1 MKDADWDR
9 LVRQLRRGDCTP
21 LLGAG
26 ACYGRLPAGK
36 ELSQKFAA
44 LYQYPFADAHNLP
57 RVMQYAVTANGDPVD
72 LKHQVCSY
80 LQEYV
85 PPPGVHPPAIDPHT
99 VLARFPIETFLTTNY
114 DDFMATALLQ
124 EKECRKDPVVQS
136 PTWWDIEV
144 EEPALGLPTFEEPL
158 VYHLHGRW
166 DDPGS
171 LVLTDD
177 DYLTYLVNMV
187 EARAANDQPPLPST
201 VIRAMTSHP
210 LLFVG
215 YSLQDWNFRVL
226 FHGLLKAMPLIRRR
240 RHISVQLLPD
250 LDESVADAAERA
262 RDYLERYLNDWSIT
276 IFIGTT
282 QEFFEQ
288 LRSRM

>member
-26 ACYGRLPAGK
+26 ACSGRLPTGRQ
-36 ELSQKFAA
+36 LSQKFAGI
-44 LYQYPFADAHNLP
+44 YKYPFTDVHNLP
-57 RVMQYAVTANGDPVD
+57 RVMHYAVTANGDPVD

-80 LQEYV
+80 LQEYAPPADD
-85 PPPGVHPPAIDPHT
+85 PPPVIDPHE
-99 VLARFPIETFLTTNY
+99 VLAQFPIRTFLTTNY

-124 EKECRKDPVVQS
+124 EKSCRKN
-136 PTWWDIEV
+136 PTSTFPKWWDTEE
-144 EEPALGLPTFEEPL
+144 EEPHLDLPTHEEPL
-158 VYHLHGRW
+158 IYHLHGRW
-166 DDPGS
+166 DEPGS

-226 FHGLLKAMPLIRRR
+226 FHGLLKAMPLIMRR
-240 RHISVQLLPD
+240 RHISVQLMPD
-250 LDESVADAAERA
+250 LNESVADAADRA
-262 RDYLERYLNDWSIT
+262 REYLEKYLNDWSIT

-288 LRSRM
+288 LRWRM